1 MFKNKY
7 LRNWRFKVKEE
18 RNDYKKSI
26 QKKKK
31 NIPGYK
37 KKRRDACLKHLRKL
51 GFKRKK
57 KKSNFITIFT
67 KIEIQEKKK
76 C

>member
-1 MFKNKY
+1 MFKNIY
-7 LRNWRFKVKEE
+7 ESRDLRWRKRGIITK
-18 RNDYKKSI
+18 NGSI

-57 KKSNFITIFT
+57 KKSYFKTLFT
-67 KIEIQEKKK
+67 KIEIQEKKS
-76 C
+76 